1 MEMISSEFAWMGETE
16 LMNQVKT
23 VFFCPFDVTNDIFN
37 YIRAWVG
44 SLDPMGGV
52 IVCGNSSGVERYT
65 LRLLLSKG
73 FAVIVP
79 LATTIPENLAELN
92 LGWRLSN
99 EKSLRLLD
107 GAFAEH
113 RLLLVA
119 SKENVSVSMPTGRS
133 IGIRNRWMMETGD
146 RFVVALRRENDYF
159 DRLVLGRDV
168 MFLCEEVPAKV
179 EELEGDHIEARTCE
193 SGQDVAGNQ
202 TRDLKRDALSMGWEI
217 YRKLKAGEGLGAEG
231 ALTAMVN
238 RYLALDIEHPSLL
251 HSLMLMVVARN
262 YSDCSDFD
270 FMGFVR
276 QWSVK
281 NLRPEDWK
289 CFKNRDGQWLPSLAE
304 KCMTK
309 MVRQMPSRNMMS
321 LDYGRPF
328 DSRLLH
334 EWLDEAMNRY
344 PKNKRHLKN
353 ALKLAY
359 YEHDGAMIDHYKK
372 MLAV

>member
-1 MEMISSEFAWMGETE
+1 METISSEFAYIGETE

-23 VFFCPFDVTNDIFN
+23 VFFCPFNVTDDIFK
-37 YIRAWVG
+37 YIRTWVG
-44 SLDPMGGV
+44 ELDPMSGV
-52 IVCGNSSGVERYT
+52 VVCGNSSGVERYT
-65 LRLLLSKG
+65 LRLLLNKG

-79 LATTIPENLAELN
+79 LATTIPDNLTELN

-99 EKSLRLLD
+99 EESLRMLD
-107 GAFAEH
+107 VAFAEH

-119 SKENVSVSMPTGRS
+119 SKENVSVSTPTGRTL
-133 IGIRNRWMMETGD
+133 GIRNRWMLETGD

-159 DRLVLGRDV
+159 DRLVLGRDAL
-168 MFLCEEVPAKV
+168 FLCEEVEEQDGDLIKV
-179 EELEGDHIEARTCE
+179 RAGENV
-193 SGQDVAGNQ
+193 QDIAGSQ

-217 YRKLKAGEGLGAEG
+217 YRKLKAGVGLGNAE
-231 ALTAMVN
+231 ALAAMVN

-251 HSLMLMVVARN
+251 HSLILMVVARK
-262 YSDCSDFD
+262 YSECDDFD

-289 CFKNRDGQWLPSLAE
+289 CFKNKEGRWLPSLAE

-309 MVRQMPSRNMMS
+309 MVKQMPSRNMMS
-321 LDYGRPF
+321 LDYGRSF

-334 EWLDEAMNRY
+334 EWLDEAMSRY
-344 PKNKRHLKN
+344 PRNRKHLKN

-359 YEHDGAMIDHYKK
+359 FEHDGAMIDHYKK